1 MTRTNLTRLAYDV
14 IKENVLSGKI
24 EAGRIL
30 EAAPLSRFLSISRT
44 PVSAALAQLATEDV
58 LAKNPQG
65 RGYVVGNKEQVF
77 RADIGEGDV
86 WLPKDYE
93 NSVNDRIGRTKF
105 YPRIEE
111 EITAC
116 LPFGR
121 FAVNVTRLAAHYGIS
136 RPNAHTALMR
146 LERLGLVSHE
156 GARWFAGPLSKD
168 DIREHYEMRWLLEP
182 VALRTAYAKVSR
194 RFLEER
200 LNRAMEYRKEPDNL
214 SIKRLVR
221 LERDL
226 HSDLITRCENRQMA
240 ETIRRSQAP
249 IIWSNFS
256 FESHKSLEARN
267 IALDEH
273 IAVLEAILRE
283 DIAAAARHLE
293 THLKNSFRAIEPF
306 LSERTTNWNIPPY
319 LKREGEA

>member
-1 MTRTNLTRLAYDV
+1 MVKMSRTNLTRLAYDV

-44 PVSAALAQLATEDV
+44 PVSAALAQLAAEDV

-168 DIREHYEMRWLLEP
+168 DIRETLGRSPDKGDSVAMTFVADLPAPKAKPREQGWRGRLLSSGGGSHWDQS
-182 VALRTAYAKVSR
+182 TA
-194 RFLEER
+194 
-200 LNRAMEYRKEPDNL
+200 
-214 SIKRLVR
+214 
-221 LERDL
+221 
-226 HSDLITRCENRQMA
+226 
-240 ETIRRSQAP
+240 
-249 IIWSNFS
+249 
-256 FESHKSLEARN
+256 
-267 IALDEH
+267 
-273 IAVLEAILRE
+273 
-283 DIAAAARHLE
+283 
-293 THLKNSFRAIEPF
+293 
-306 LSERTTNWNIPPY
+306 
-319 LKREGEA
+319 